1 MAENKNHTRIAAAH
15 VIHNH
20 TRIAAAHVIH
30 NQHWGFF
37 SYGRTCEQVR
47 WAGIQIE
54 SSGSGGKNSLKGPLR
69 SYTPCKRLLFLV
81 WSYELTHA
89 FYIAIFRSNTC
100 RAKDSSV
107 FVVVVMIIYTIIL
120 NTQIPLIPYPDLDC
134 KWLQRYITNRLHA
147 PWGPAEYCSSRIQ
160 II

>member
-1 MAENKNHTRIAAAH
+1 MAENK
-15 VIHNH
+15 NH

-54 SSGSGGKNSLKGPLR
+54 SSGSGEKNSLKGPLR
-69 SYTPCKRLLFLV
+69 SYTPCKSLLFLV
-81 WSYELTHA
+81 WSYELTQA
-89 FYIAIFRSNTC
+89 FYIAIFRSNIC

-107 FVVVVMIIYTIIL
+107 FVVVVVVLIYAIIL
-120 NTQIPLIPYPDLDC
+120 NTQIPLIPYPDLGCNDYRDI
-134 KWLQRYITNRLHA
+134 W
-147 PWGPAEYCSSRIQ
+147 Q
-160 II
+160 IDYMLPEGQQSIAAVESKLYKIWWQIFRCI